1 MNIATWRTDE
11 DCSWWRGQFQH
22 YQGRS
27 MCCQF
32 QFDIQPFNL
41 HIKRRQNEKKFDQLE
56 NHCKISP
63 VSPKQDWFLEEDVE
77 ESFQSKDHLIS
88 IPAYHK
94 PLTLSLT
101 RYTWWYIIIIIIIII
116 IIPFA

>member
-1 MNIATWRTDE
+1 M
-11 DCSWWRGQFQH
+11 
-22 YQGRS
+22 
-27 MCCQF
+27 
-32 QFDIQPFNL
+32 
-41 HIKRRQNEKKFDQLE
+41 KKFYQLE

-116 IIPFA
+116 ITIIIIIIIIIIKPFA